1 MATKPLCSVVMPVYN
16 AEKFIEKTLQSVINQ
31 TIKDIEII
39 CVDDCSKDNS
49 VEIIKEYQKKD
60 DRIIL
65 LQNEINSKVS
75 QTRNNGINAAKSD
88 WIALLDSDDAW
99 EPTFLEKV
107 MQRQKETG
115 GQLISTSC
123 KFMDDDGNILNSAFI
138 VPSEITYR
146 QLLKQNKILC
156 SSVFIKK
163 ELLLKYPFFA
173 DAVHEDYVCWLNVL
187 KEIKKSY
194 AVTEPLMIYRLTT
207 GSKSRNKFKAIKM
220 TYNTY
225 KIHGIKF
232 FGRLY
237 YTFCNAING
246 IKKYSK
252 IKWGRF

>member
-1 MATKPLCSVVMPVYN
+1 MTKKPLCSVVMPVYN
-16 AEKFIEKTLQSVINQ
+16 AEKFLETTLKSVLNQ
-31 TIKDIEII
+31 TVKDIEII
-39 CVDDCSKDNS
+39 CVDDCSKDKS
-49 VEIIKEYQKKD
+49 VEIIKEYQKSD
-60 DRIIL
+60 SRIVL
-65 LQNEINSKVS
+65 LQNEKNSKVS
-75 QTRNNGINAAKSD
+75 QTRNNGINVAKSD
-88 WIALLDSDDAW
+88 WVALLDSDDAW
-99 EPTFLEKV
+99 ELDYLEKV
-107 MQRQKETG
+107 MQKQKETG

-123 KFMDDDGNILNSAFI
+123 KFMNDDGKILDSAFL
-138 VPSEITYR
+138 VPEEITYK

-163 ELLLKYPFFA
+163 DLLLKYPFFA
-173 DAVHEDYVCWLNVL
+173 DAVHEDYVCWLNIL

-194 AVTEPLMIYRLTT
+194 AVTEPLLIYRLTT

-232 FGRLY
+232 FGRCY

-252 IKWGRF
+252 IK

>member
-1 MATKPLCSVVMPVYN
+1 MSRTPLCSVVIPVYN
-16 AEKFIEKTLQSVINQ
+16 AERFIDKTLQSVLNQ
-31 TIKDIEII
+31 TVKDIEII
-39 CVDDCSKDNS
+39 CVDDCSIDNS
-49 VEIIKEYQKKD
+49 VQIIKKYQELD
-60 DRIIL
+60 DRIVL
-65 LQNEINSKVS
+65 LQNEKNSKVS
-75 QTRNNGINAAKSD
+75 QTRNNGVKVAKSE

-99 EPTFLEKV
+99 YPTFLEEV
-107 MQRQKETG
+107 MKRQKETS

-123 KFMDDDGNILNSAFI
+123 RFMDNDGILLNSVFI
-138 VPSEITYR
+138 VPPEITYK

-156 SSVFIKK
+156 SSVFINK

-173 DAVHEDYVCWLNVL
+173 DAVHEDYVCWLNIL

-194 AVTEPLMIYRLTT
+194 AVVEPLMIYRLTT

-225 KIHGIKF
+225 KIHGINF

-246 IKKYSK
+246 MKKYRKIKK
-252 IKWGRF
+252 